1 MSIVGVKNGII
12 DNRQAVYGLLSPVC
26 SFCKHWIEDGEQHC
40 KAYKKPFSIPLVIW
54 TGSNRHRKP
63 FKGDNGIQFEPIEE
77 EEAKSRVQESVET
90 LRDELQKLFPES
102 NVKLKREEV

>member
-1 MSIVGVKNGII
+1 MSVKGVGEGII
-12 DNRQAVYGLLSPVC
+12 NDRMPVYGPFSPVC
-26 SFCKHWIEDGEQHC
+26 TFCKHWIEDAEQHC

-63 FKGDNGIQFEPIEE
+63 FKGDNGIQFESIEE
-77 EEAKSRVQESVET
+77 EEAKSRVQKSVET